1 MARVN
6 NNPILQK
13 LSGTLGET
21 VTFKTYNGETY
32 ITKKPR
38 PSKTESPAQK
48 RRRDQ
53 FRLAT
58 QMSQRL
64 LLDPEKKAYYTGVA
78 KSRKLRNAYTAANQD
93 ALKAIHAN
101 PWEDELPQ
109 DSAGEIRTDTERTE
123 GVKETNPNSNG
134 YANIADELLG
144 FGDPSKAPTGN
155 TAGLNQQL
163 ADATNAIQHCL
174 LELQKAIAKAS
185 GLMQAVGELN
195 AKATCLK
202 DASVVDSP
210 QKLIVPEV
218 FGLNLVL
225 PLEISTAVAAA

>member
-48 RRRDQ
+48 RLRDQ
-53 FRLAT
+53 FRMA
-58 QMSQRL
+58 SQSAKLL

-101 PWEDELPQ
+101 PPQEELPQ
-109 DSAGEIRTDTERTE
+109 ASAGEIRTNTVRNE
-123 GVKETNPNSNG
+123 GVKETNHNSNG
-134 YANIADELLG
+134 CANIADELLG
-144 FGDPSKAPTGN
+144 FGDPLKAPTGN
-155 TAGLNQQL
+155 ATGLNQQL
-163 ADATNAIQHCL
+163 ADATNAVQHCL

-185 GLMQAVGELN
+185 ELMQAVGELN
-195 AKATCLK
+195 AKATSLK
-202 DASVVDSP
+202 DAPLVDSP
-210 QKLIVPEV
+210 RKLIVPEV
-218 FGLNLVL
+218 LGLNVAL
-225 PLEISTAVAAA
+225 PLEVSTPVAAA

>member
-93 ALKAIHAN
+93 ALKTIHAN
-101 PWEDELPQ
+101 PWEEELPQ
-109 DSAGEIRTDTERTE
+109 DSAGEMGKKTVRTE
-123 GVKETNPNSNG
+123 GLKEANHNSNG
-134 YANIADELLG
+134 CANIADELLG
-144 FGDPSKAPTGN
+144 FGGPLKAPTGN
-155 TAGLNQQL
+155 AAGLNQQL
-163 ADATNAIQHCL
+163 ADATDAVQQCL

-185 GLMQAVGELN
+185 ELMQAVGELN
-195 AKATCLK
+195 AKATCLR
-202 DASVVDSP
+202 DAPPVES
-210 QKLIVPEV
+210 QQNLIIPEV
-218 FGLNLVL
+218 AGLNVVR
-225 PLEISTAVAAA
+225 PLEISTRVAAA